1 MANIITDYVSETGR
15 LNLSRLMQNLAGIPR
30 NTFVAQV
37 TLPLLVSR
45 KLWDGELQKKSN
57 TNTLIFSAK
66 DIRAMTSPQVPAQI
80 DENDVSSTV
89 FILRKSRFSAT
100 SPNHFLVGRM
110 QPADIVINDY
120 SISRN
125 HAAIV
130 IQPGRLVLHDL
141 GSTNGSYHGP
151 IRLEKD
157 QTQVIKPGD
166 GITFGRLEFILT
178 TSFEFYDQ
186 ITGQKGS

>member
-1 MANIITDYVSETGR
+1 VTNIIADYVSDTGR
-15 LNLSRLMQNLAGIPR
+15 LNLSRLMQNTAQISR
-30 NTFVAQV
+30 NTFAAQV

-45 KLWDGELQKKSN
+45 KLWDGELQKKGSG
-57 TNTLIFSAK
+57 NTLIFSAK

-89 FILRKSRFSAT
+89 FVLRKSRFST
-100 SPNHFLVGRM
+100 SSPNYFLVGRM
-110 QPADIVINDY
+110 QPADVVINDY

-125 HAAIV
+125 HAAIL
-130 IQPGRLVLHDL
+130 IQPGRLVLQDL
-141 GSTNGSYHGP
+141 GSTNGTYYGP

-157 QTQVIKPGD
+157 QNQVIKPGD

-186 ITGQKGS
+186 ITGQKGI